1 MYMGIYNDGNIYG
14 VCWCICDSED
24 NLIRRVEHVHP
35 SKLGFEQIEKIKSE
49 YNKLTPLERLFL
61 KIKFYTRC
69 TSSYDTHAGEFML
82 WIPVSIKYL
91 EQLFIIGDISI

>member
-1 MYMGIYNDGNIYG
+1 M
-14 VCWCICDSED
+14 
-24 NLIRRVEHVHP
+24 HP
-35 SKLGFEQIEKIKSE
+35 SKLGFEQIEQIKSE
-49 YNKLTPLERLFL
+49 YNKLIPLERLFA

-69 TSSYDTHAGEFML
+69 ISGYDAHVGEFML